1 MLKLKGLF
9 FIAIGLFFFIA
20 CQTSEK
26 RLPILGNPTL
36 VGKDSVYPVI
46 ADFSFVNQNGEEV
59 NNQTFDNH
67 IYIADFI
74 FLSCPSICPK
84 MTHEMHQVYLA
95 FANNEKVK
103 FISHSIDPER
113 DSLSRLK
120 AYAEN
125 LGVVANK
132 WHFVR
137 TSQDSVL
144 QIAEKSYFST
154 AYPDSTAPGG
164 FTHSGGLLLVDK
176 NRHIRGVY
184 NGTNPQETKRLIED
198 IQTLLKEQ
206 FKP

>member
-1 MLKLKGLF
+1 MKRHYI
-9 FIAIGLFFFIA
+9 IAVFFFFLIA
-20 CQTSEK
+20 CQTKGK

-46 ADFSFVNQNGEEV
+46 ANFSFQNQNGELV
-59 NNQTFDNH
+59 NNKTFDNH

-103 FISHSIDPER
+103 FISHTIDPEH
-113 DSLSRLK
+113 DSLPRLK

-125 LGVVANK
+125 LGVLANK

-137 TSQDSVL
+137 TSQDSVF

-154 AYPDSTAPGG
+154 AYADSAAPGG
-164 FTHSGGLLLVDK
+164 FTHSGGFLLVDK
-176 NRHIRGVY
+176 DRHIRGVY
-184 NGTNPQETKRLIED
+184 NGTNPQETQRLIID